1 MPNYTMFPSFKD
13 LTYHDS
19 IPNARCSF
27 RICQV
32 TPSHG
37 KTQLLLLLA
46 GSKTK
51 GGAFFHVPNQ
61 RELMPELDALGSW
74 TNLFG

>member
-1 MPNYTMFPSFKD
+1 MTPSQMPGVALESARSHPAMEKPNYF
-13 LTYHDS
+13 Y
-19 IPNARCSF
+19 
-27 RICQV
+27 
-32 TPSHG
+32 
-37 KTQLLLLLA
+37 LLA